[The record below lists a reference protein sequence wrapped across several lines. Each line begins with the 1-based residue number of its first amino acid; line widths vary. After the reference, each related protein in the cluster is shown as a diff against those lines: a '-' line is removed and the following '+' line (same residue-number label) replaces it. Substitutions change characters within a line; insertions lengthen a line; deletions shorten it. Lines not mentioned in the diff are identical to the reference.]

1 MDNNA
6 VTSDPIAQRQLEEA
20 LRAAQLKIVR
30 ENKAALARLDA
41 QLIEGIQA
49 RMRKLRARQ

>member
-1 MDNNA
+1 MNDNA

-41 QLIEGIQA
+41 QLIKGIQA
-49 RMRKLRARQ
+49 RMRKLRAHQ

>member
-1 MDNNA
+1 MDDNA

-41 QLIEGIQA
+41 QLIKGIQA

>member
-1 MDNNA
+1 MDDTA

-41 QLIEGIQA
+41 RLVESIQE
-49 RMRKLRARQ
+49 RARQMRARQ

>member
-1 MDNNA
+1 MDDTA

-41 QLIEGIQA
+41 QLIKGIQA

>member
-1 MDNNA
+1 MDDNA

-30 ENKAALARLDA
+30 ENKAALARFDA

>member
-1 MDNNA
+1 MDDNA

-20 LRAAQLKIVR
+20 LRAAQLKIIR